1 MATIRGIGSRR
12 SAYRVRPDS
21 VQELDLALLEKK
33 YKLVRGNVA
42 DIAYG
47 GAQVEFNNDAAQ
59 QFASGDRIMLAIAS
73 ERYDFDVTLWARV
86 VAHAESADEQVVRLS
101 FEDEEEELLKPE
113 TARFFELFNRRAK
126 FRQMESGSESLCDAT
141 VAPEAD
147 GRESVPAFHA
157 AVRNISNIG
166 VSFALTAHA
175 DRALEKHGSVVLSLS
190 LPNLVGTKLISCQ
203 MRHRTVRDDMILY
216 GCEFDWNRTADASKV
231 ISDLIA
237 YLLERFSNKE
247 RLVPDRRDLGA

>member
-1 MATIRGIGSRR
+1 MATIRGISSRR

-33 YKLVRGNVA
+33 YKLVRGSVA

-47 GAQVEFNNDAAQ
+47 GAQVEFNKDSAQ
-59 QFASGDRIMLAIAS
+59 QITSGDRIMLAIAS

-101 FEDEEEELLKPE
+101 FEDEEEGLLKPE

-126 FRQMESGSESLCDAT
+126 FRQMESGSESLCDAS

-147 GRESVPAFHA
+147 GSETLPAFPA
-157 AVRNISNIG
+157 AIRNISNIG
-166 VSFALTAHA
+166 VSFAVTAHA

-190 LPNLVGTKLISCQ
+190 LPNLAGTKLISCQ
-203 MRHRTVRDDMILY
+203 IRHRTVRDDMFLY
-216 GCEFDWNRTADASKV
+216 GCEFDWNRTADASMV
-231 ISDLIA
+231 IADLVA
-237 YLLERFSNKE
+237 YLLERFSIQE
-247 RLVPDRRDLGA
+247 RLAPDRRDLGA